1 MSQKKSPRIPRKISK
16 KIPKFPQ
23 KKTVLKRKSSPS
35 KPIQHEGYNYW
46 GASDPEYFNKLRSES
61 VGSQCWHLN
70 PCEDRNFECVVGRG
84 TGYAIVNGLRY
95 PKGHCVIKEDIN
107 L

>member
-1 MSQKKSPRIPRKISK
+1 
-16 KIPKFPQ
+16 
-23 KKTVLKRKSSPS
+23 
-35 KPIQHEGYNYW
+35 
-46 GASDPEYFNKLRSES
+46 NKLRSES